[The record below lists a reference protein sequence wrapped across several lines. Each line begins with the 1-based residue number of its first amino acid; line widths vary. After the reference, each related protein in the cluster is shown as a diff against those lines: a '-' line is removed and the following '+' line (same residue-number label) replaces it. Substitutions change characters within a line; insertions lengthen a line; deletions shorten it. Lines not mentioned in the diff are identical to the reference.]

1 MLRFVFTKKKS
12 SCKIWTNIFSSY
24 PNSHVYWIYNKTVK
38 EQRCSYLPFHWERH
52 GQVYNRNEPAATWKF
67 NRMSFRV
74 GNRSRVEAYASTS
87 GMELHCPHMCF
98 QPQDNYPQSQ
108 RSKSSFLPYSFLP
121 VSMFSGLRPP
131 DDLSYSPEHDVVGRT
146 SDLCCQAEGLLLYYK
161 YNPFA

>member
-1 MLRFVFTKKKS
+1 
-12 SCKIWTNIFSSY
+12 
-24 PNSHVYWIYNKTVK
+24 
-38 EQRCSYLPFHWERH
+38 
-52 GQVYNRNEPAATWKF
+52 
-67 NRMSFRV
+67 MSFRV